1 MVIRKKKY
9 EELEHNNKIFLALKE
24 KNRPYATALQERLGD
39 TSQKEYDEIVNRY
52 KQETVSFSTYY
63 VERLK
68 WWKGQFDKKPEKH
81 YIRFLFDIDSFSTIS
96 FGNLED
102 ARKFLD
108 EISSISNLDC
118 FIVDDMGCRFSKD
131 KIIKMKIFE
140 GHPDPYT
147 PEEIETW
154 AKEQLEKE
162 MRGWMVVKEG
172 NPALPT
178 IWPYTVI
185 SQDELDKPA
194 AKNAESIMNNF
205 WQSYGDRYK
214 ELLSK
219 CVRRHDTNINQSKEL
234 LDEYK
239 RRHDTD
245 INPF

>member
-1 MVIRKKKY
+1 LFIRKKKY

-162 MRGWMVVKEG
+162 MRGWKVVKEEQKETDYKKKY
-172 NPALPT
+172 ND
-178 IWPYTVI
+178 Y
-185 SQDELDKPA
+185 QDVLHAAHQNELR
-194 AKNAESIMNNF
+194 NAESIMNNF
-205 WQSYGDRYK
+205 WQTYADRYK

-219 CVRRHDTNINQSKEL
+219 CVRRHDTNINQS
-234 LDEYK
+234 D
-239 RRHDTD
+239 
-245 INPF
+245 N